1 MKDRKVLIIGGVGLV
16 ILGLMVFSRSNKNE
30 TETGGVSTRESR
42 QVTKTS
48 KNSTDVYLTARQA
61 YELAKKKAR
70 EWDKDAYL
78 IDVEQFMGSNRTD
91 GKTDFWEFK
100 FASNNKE
107 TAYKVKVADGKVS
120 AAGEYAGRDKKFL
133 GKVPDNWID
142 SNQAMKIA
150 LDNFKE
156 IQCRSYWLGLSGE
169 KWRVKCSRVEG
180 GKPRWIDIEA
190 VSGKFLRFKDDY

>member
-1 MKDRKVLIIGGVGLV
+1 MKDRKVLIIGVVGLV
-16 ILGLMVFSRSNKNE
+16 ILGSMVFSRSNRNK
-30 TETGGVSTRESR
+30 TETGRVSRKESSR
-42 QVTKTS
+42 VVKRKKGSSKTY
-48 KNSTDVYLTARQA
+48 VTARQA
-61 YELAKKKAR
+61 YEAAKKEVMK
-70 EWDKDAYL
+70 WDKDAYL

-133 GKVPDNWID
+133 GRVPDNWID

-150 LDNFKE
+150 LDNLKE

-180 GKPRWIDIEA
+180 GTPRWVDIKA
-190 VSGKFLRFKDDY
+190 VSGEFLRFRDDY